1 MTYFNVK
8 FKDVVA
14 MTDKAICLE
23 QWCNKGNVWLP
34 LKCVRENT
42 KYTKGIAYLVPEW
55 LCNEKGLGGK
65 EYQPYH
71 HPEKIAPQYNQEAID
86 ELKL

>member
-42 KYTKGIAYLVPEW
+42 KYTKGIAYLVPEI
-55 LCNEKGLGGK
+55 L
-65 EYQPYH
+65 
-71 HPEKIAPQYNQEAID
+71 
-86 ELKL
+86 

>member
-1 MTYFNVK
+1 MKYFNVK
-8 FKDVVA
+8 FKDIVTV
-14 MTDKAICLE
+14 TEKAICLE
-23 QWCNKGNVWLP
+23 QWCDKGIVWLP

-42 KYTKGIAYLVPEW
+42 KYSKGIAFIIPEW
-55 LCNEKGLGGK
+55 LYIEKELNGK

-71 HPEKIAPQYNQEAID
+71 HPEKIIPQYNQAAID